1 MVLETKWNQK
11 YLEQG
16 TETLDMMQ
24 IDLELKEIKR
34 RLREQDVLK
43 AREELLLKSIDVE
56 AIRIDEITNRK
67 FCFFK
72 DPNDQPLE
80 LYEI

>member
-1 MVLETKWNQK
+1 MILQSQESLLAKKMVLETKWNQK

-34 RLREQDVLK
+34 RLREQDVFK
-43 AREELLLKSIDVE
+43 ARELLFNTEEDLDIAS
-56 AIRIDEITNRK
+56 
-67 FCFFK
+67 
-72 DPNDQPLE
+72 
-80 LYEI
+80 

>member
-1 MVLETKWNQK
+1 MLQSPDSSLAKKMVLETKWNQK

-34 RLREQDVLK
+34 KLREQDVLK
-43 AREELLLKSIDVE
+43 AREELFNTEEDLDIAS
-56 AIRIDEITNRK
+56 
-67 FCFFK
+67 
-72 DPNDQPLE
+72 
-80 LYEI
+80 

>member
-1 MVLETKWNQK
+1 MLQSQESLLAKKMVLETTWNQK

-34 RLREQDVLK
+34 KLREQDVLK
-43 AREELLLKSIDVE
+43 VREELFNTEEDLDIAS
-56 AIRIDEITNRK
+56 
-67 FCFFK
+67 
-72 DPNDQPLE
+72 
-80 LYEI
+80 

>member
-43 AREELLLKSIDVE
+43 ARELLFNTEEDLDIAS
-56 AIRIDEITNRK
+56 
-67 FCFFK
+67 
-72 DPNDQPLE
+72 
-80 LYEI
+80 

>member
-1 MVLETKWNQK
+1 MQQSQETLLAKKMVLETTWNQK

-34 RLREQDVLK
+34 KLREQDVLK
-43 AREELLLKSIDVE
+43 AREELFNTEEDLDIAS
-56 AIRIDEITNRK
+56 
-67 FCFFK
+67 
-72 DPNDQPLE
+72 
-80 LYEI
+80 